1 MYMNRKGIQFGIKDT
16 FSLDSTLSP
25 IILSALNKFKEVITD
40 PSRDHIVGVPNSV
53 MREVFPDADG
63 YGYSDEQLE
72 EGSKL
77 WIEIIDKMIYAFDIK
92 NEPNL
97 KDYAFKF
104 NHLTQ
109 KREDGNVSAN
119 IKATNENE
127 YSRYKVDEALYI
139 TKVEEG
145 LVLFGKYYQC
155 LWW

>member
-1 MYMNRKGIQFGIKDT
+1 MYMNRKGVQFSYNDT
-16 FSLDSTLSP
+16 FSLDSTLNP
-25 IILSALNKFKEVITD
+25 IILSALKKFKEVITH
-40 PSRDHIVGVPNSV
+40 PSRKDWVGVPSLVLGDLYPEHQGN
-53 MREVFPDADG
+53 
-63 YGYSDEQLE
+63 YSDEELE
-72 EGSKL
+72 AGSKL
-77 WIEIIDKMIYAFDIK
+77 WLEIIDKMIYAFDIK

-97 KDYAFKF
+97 KDYAFEF

-109 KREDGNVSAN
+109 KREDGNVSVN

-127 YSRYKVDEALYI
+127 YSRYKVDEALYR